1 MIAHDM
7 GIISGL
13 LGVVT
18 LTPILVLVIFREW
31 GMLIPMLSAPIA
43 FFILGLVLSRV
54 PPSDHSPHLSI
65 ALVAAAITW
74 LAVAMIGALPF
85 VLGMHMSWTDGIFE
99 SMSGW
104 TGTGFTVMLSLDTTP
119 HVILFWRSFIQWIG
133 GIGVIAFGV
142 ALLSRSGITTSRLF
156 RAEGRPDAF
165 MPSIASTG
173 KRIWG
178 MYFVLTVIFIG
189 VASLAGEP
197 LWDTVNLVMVSIAT
211 GGFAPHDAGM
221 GYYNNPLLEGFLLL
235 PMLAGMFPF
244 KVYFFLFKGNM
255 KELI

>member
-104 TGTGFTVMLSLDTTP
+104 TGTGFTVMPSLDTTP

-211 GGFAPHDAGM
+211 EDLHPTMPGWDTITIR
-221 GYYNNPLLEGFLLL
+221 Y
-235 PMLAGMFPF
+235 
-244 KVYFFLFKGNM
+244 
-255 KELI
+255 